1 MATSRL
7 RRFGRQPV
15 VVADASVDARE
26 TSTFHALK
34 VYPQFR
40 RLWIA
45 AVLFTASNWMQ
56 NVGLGWLGFEMTGSE
71 RYVGL
76 LAFAGGV
83 PFVIVS
89 IPVGHCWTVTTGG
102 GSC

>member
-1 MATSRL
+1 MATSRI
-7 RRFGRQPV
+7 RRFGRQQTV

-45 AVLFTASNWMQ
+45 AVLFAIRIAT
-56 NVGLGWLGFEMTGSE
+56 L
-71 RYVGL
+71 
-76 LAFAGGV
+76 
-83 PFVIVS
+83 VI
-89 IPVGHCWTVTTGG
+89 
-102 GSC
+102 